1 MLSAISLST
10 ITLPSITLSTVTLS
24 LCHCHSV
31 TGIMSCV
38 YFARYMCMYI
48 ICLPFISNR
57 CPAPEFCPC
66 TKFTPTGE
74 DTGDLCY
81 RDYQEIKVQEH
92 VQMLD
97 IGTIPR
103 SLWVV
108 LEDDLVDGCKPGD
121 DVTVT

>member
-1 MLSAISLST
+1 MVAHPQAQNGFLQVCIVDTCTYIHL
-10 ITLPSITLSTVTLS
+10 
-24 LCHCHSV
+24 HC
-31 TGIMSCV
+31 
-38 YFARYMCMYI
+38 F
-48 ICLPFISNR
+48 PFVSNR

-66 TKFTPTGE
+66 SKFTPTGE
-74 DTGDLCY
+74 NTGELRY

-103 SLWVV
+103 SLWAV

-121 DVTVT
+121 DVTITLVEGEIGEFPCVIIILY